1 MTSYR
6 QAAADYLALR
16 RALGFKLRGHD
27 RLLAEYLD
35 HLDDSTATTITSAAA
50 LTWATAHPDASPTQW
65 AHRLSVVRGFARHL
79 QCSDPTVEVPPAD
92 LLSRR
97 RYHPAAYL
105 YSEADVSGLLKAAA
119 TLRPALRGATYPTL
133 LGLLAVTGMRIG
145 EAIGLDRENVDLHAG
160 VVHIALTKF
169 RKHRRLPLHEST
181 CSALRAYEQIRD
193 ELCPHP
199 KVPSYFVSIRGTRL
213 LDVTVH
219 EVFRKLLVEVGLEPQ
234 SDGSGPKVHSL
245 RHSFAVA
252 TVRDWHRD
260 GADPTGKM
268 SLLSAYL
275 GHTDPAYTYWY
286 LQACPELLGL
296 ASERLERW
304 QESAR

>member
-1 MTSYR
+1 MAVGTIMTSYQ
-6 QAAADYLALR
+6 QAAIDYLTVR

-27 RLLAEYLD
+27 RLLVDFLD
-35 HLDDSTATTITSAAA
+35 RLEDSAATTITCTAA
-50 LTWATAHPDASPTQW
+50 LAWATGRPEASPTQW

-79 QCSDPTVEVPPAD
+79 QCLDPAVEVPPAD

-105 YSEADVSGLLKAAA
+105 YSEADIARLLEVAG
-119 TLRPALRGATYPTL
+119 TLRPALRGATYQSL
-133 LGLLAVTGMRIG
+133 LGLLSVTGMRIG
-145 EAIGLDRENVDLHAG
+145 EAIGLDREDVDLQTG
-160 VVHIALTKF
+160 LLNIPLTKF

-181 CSALRAYEQIRD
+181 CTALRTYAQVRD

-199 KVPSYFVSIRGTRL
+199 KAPSFFVSLRGTRL

-219 EVFRKLLVEVGLEPQ
+219 HVFRRLLVEIGLEPQ
-234 SDGSGPKVHSL
+234 SDGTGPKIHGL
-245 RHSFAVA
+245 RHTFAVA

-268 SLLSAYL
+268 SLLAAYL
-275 GHTDPAYTYWY
+275 GHADPAYSYWY
-286 LQACPELLGL
+286 LNSRELQQMSEETRAAC
-296 ASERLERW
+296 
-304 QESAR
+304 